1 MLFIYLLS
9 LNNLDLFCIIAYAS
23 ASLYEFAYDLLIF
36 LFVAFQL
43 EFLLSI
49 LFK

>member
-1 MLFIYLLS
+1 MLFISLLS
-9 LNNLDLFCIIAYAS
+9 LNNLDLFCIASAS